1 MNNKFNLKIQ
11 LVIRTALFNVLTERD
26 IMPLDSHSIHN
37 AIVDAMENH
46 NKAVD
51 TDNHL
56 LEQERS
62 SDMAIYNVGQS
73 IRKIRREKD
82 WSQFELAKKA
92 GVSQS
97 VISRLEQ
104 GKTLGTGFNIVQ
116 KLQRALKELS

>member
-1 MNNKFNLKIQ
+1 MNNKFNLKMQ

>member
-1 MNNKFNLKIQ
+1 MNNKFNLKMQ
-11 LVIRTALFNVLTERD
+11 LVIRTALFNVMTERN

-37 AIVDAMENH
+37 AVVDAMENH

>member
-1 MNNKFNLKIQ
+1 MNNKFNLKMQ

-37 AIVDAMENH
+37 AVVDAMENH

>member
-1 MNNKFNLKIQ
+1 MNNKSNLKMQ